1 MKIEYRKTRDLIPY
15 ENNPRKNDEAVQYV
29 ANSIKQFGWQQP
41 IVLDKDNVIVAG
53 HTRYKAAK
61 VLGLD
66 EVPVIVASDLTEEQV
81 KAYRI
86 ADNKV
91 SDFSI
96 WDNKKLLEELEDID
110 LFTGFETSELF
121 GEELDEKDNDFL
133 KDIID
138 KQGKDNLTINYK
150 CRSID
155 EFSDIMSYIESI
167 KDKYEQKRCFS
178 S

>member
-1 MKIEYRKTRDLIPY
+1 MNNIKIEYKKTKDIIPY
-15 ENNPRKNDEAVQYV
+15 ENNPRKNEDAVEKV
-29 ANSIKQFGWQQP
+29 AMSIREYGFKQP
-41 IVLDKDNVIVAG
+41 IVIDEDNVVIAG
-53 HTRYKAAK
+53 HTRLKAAK

-121 GEELDEKDNDFL
+121 GEELDEKDDDFL

-167 KDKYEQKRCFS
+167 KEKYE
-178 S
+178 

>member
-1 MKIEYRKTRDLIPY
+1 MNNMKIEYRKTKDLIPY
-15 ENNPRKNDEAVQYV
+15 ENNPRKNEDAVEKV
-29 ANSIKQFGWQQP
+29 AMSIKEYGFRQP
-41 IVLDKDNVIVAG
+41 IVIDEEGVIITG
-53 HTRYKAAK
+53 HTRLKAAK

-121 GEELDEKDNDFL
+121 GEELDEKDDDFL

-167 KDKYEQKRCFS
+167 KEKYE
-178 S
+178 

>member
-1 MKIEYRKTRDLIPY
+1 MKIEYRKTKDLIPY
-15 ENNPRKNDEAVQYV
+15 ENNPRKNDEAVEKV
-29 ANSIKQFGWQQP
+29 AMSIKEYGFRQP
-41 IVLDKDNVIVAG
+41 IVIDEEGVIITG
-53 HTRYKAAK
+53 HTRLKAAK

-96 WDNKKLLEELEDID
+96 WDNKKLLEELNDID

-167 KDKYEQKRCFS
+167 KDKYE
-178 S
+178 

>member
-1 MKIEYRKTRDLIPY
+1 MNNIKIEYRKTKDIIPY
-15 ENNPRKNDEAVQYV
+15 ENNPRKNDEAVEYV
-29 ANSIKQFGWQQP
+29 ANSIKEYGFKQP
-41 IVLDKDNVIVAG
+41 IVVDEEGVIIAG
-53 HTRYKAAK
+53 HTRLKAAK

-96 WDNKKLLEELEDID
+96 WDNKKLLEELDDIE

-121 GEELDEKDNDFL
+121 GEELDEKDDDFL

-138 KQGKDNLTINYK
+138 KKGKDNLTINYK
-150 CRSID
+150 CRNID

-167 KDKYEQKRCFS
+167 KEKYE
-178 S
+178 